1 VTAQLFLS
9 AYAFGYGAGFQ
20 RDPRPTASAWQ
31 RVGLETVTD
40 LAAEHGLAG
49 VEVPVDRYFP
59 NPADGAL
66 SAFIEVLR
74 PRGLTLFAAL
84 ETFSAEYVRALAP
97 VLSDQGLRLLRA
109 KVGTFFG
116 GNRHLEA
123 RYPGE
128 LAEFTAAMQRCGDAL
143 DRAGV
148 RVCVENHQDVTL
160 ADLGSLV
167 ERFGSARVGITWDMP
182 NALPTGETCTSF
194 LSKAAPHI
202 GHVHLKDYRLS
213 RTPHGYQ
220 MHRCPLGR
228 GVVPFA
234 PLLARMAEQ
243 CAGLRTFT
251 IELGAWTARH
261 ARIEDPGY
269 WASTPGVG
277 PEEIRALRAF
287 VYGHAEPEADV
298 LSAFQRG
305 APPEEIAAQ
314 EWEEVVASIR
324 YCRALLGMRGP
335 GSGDA

>member
-1 VTAQLFLS
+1 MSAQLFLS

-20 RDPRPTASAWQ
+20 RDPRPAAAPWQ
-31 RVGLETVTD
+31 QVGLEQVTA
-40 LAAEHGLAG
+40 LASEHGLAG
-49 VEVPVDRYFP
+49 VEVPLDRYFP
-59 NPADGAL
+59 DPTDGAL
-66 SAFIEVLR
+66 SAFIEGLR
-74 PRGLTLFAAL
+74 PRGLTLLAAL
-84 ETFSAEYVRALAP
+84 ETFSAEYVLALAP
-97 VLSDQGLRLLRA
+97 VLSGHGLRLLRA

-128 LAEFTAAMQRCGDAL
+128 LTGFTAALDRCVDAL

-160 ADLGSLV
+160 ADLGALV
-167 ERFGSARVGITWDMP
+167 ERFGGARVGITWDMP
-182 NALPTGETCTSF
+182 NSLPTGETCASF
-194 LSKAAPHI
+194 LRKAAPHI

-220 MHRCPLGR
+220 MHRCPLGL

-234 PLLARMAEQ
+234 DLLGPMADQ
-243 CAGLRTFT
+243 RADLRTFT

-269 WASTPGVG
+269 WACTPDVG
-277 PEEIRALRAF
+277 PEEIEALKAF
-287 VYGHAEPEADV
+287 VYGHAEPEAEV

-305 APPEEIAAQ
+305 APPEEVAAQ
-314 EWEEVVASIR
+314 EWADVVASIHFGR
-324 YCRALLGMRGP
+324 GLLGMRGP
-335 GSGDA
+335 LERDA